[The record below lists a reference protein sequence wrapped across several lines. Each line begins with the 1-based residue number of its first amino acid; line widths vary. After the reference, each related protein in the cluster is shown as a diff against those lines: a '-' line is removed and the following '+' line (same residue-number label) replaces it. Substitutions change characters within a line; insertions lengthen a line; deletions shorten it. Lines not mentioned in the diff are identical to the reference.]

1 MQKEKKIKYPLYK
14 YEAYKNLNKLFLD
27 WLQRSHGIEV
37 NGSVQL
43 HFEISHYV
51 SSNSY
56 SVRASY
62 NGYQICLV
70 TYKSAEDCDIFTEIG
85 QIGYQSLEH
94 DFSSKMVSYL
104 KQLLKYKLQE
114 NVEYFYFYADYFRI
128 AYTSK
133 DKNCEIIENARS
145 GQPEK
150 GKSKHL
156 EKGKSKFYA
165 G

>member
-1 MQKEKKIKYPLYK
+1 MQKEKKIKYPNYK

-27 WLQRSHGIEV
+27 WLQKSHGTEV
-37 NGSVQL
+37 NGSVRL

-56 SVRASY
+56 SIRASY

-85 QIGYQSLEH
+85 QIGYQSLDR

-114 NVEYFYFYADYFRI
+114 NVEYVYFYADYYRI
-128 AYTSK
+128 AYTRK
-133 DKNCEIIENARS
+133 DKNCKIIENARS
-145 GQPEK
+145 GYPEK
-150 GKSKHL
+150 
-156 EKGKSKFYA
+156 
-165 G
+165 

>member
-1 MQKEKKIKYPLYK
+1 MQKEKKIKYPIYK

-27 WLQRSHGIEV
+27 WLQKSHGTEV
-37 NGSVQL
+37 NGSVRL

-51 SSNSY
+51 SSNRY
-56 SVRASY
+56 SIRASY
-62 NGYQICLV
+62 NGRQICLV
-70 TYKSAEDCDIFTEIG
+70 TYKSAEDCNIFTEIG
-85 QIGYQSLEH
+85 QIGNQYLEH

-114 NVEYFYFYADYFRI
+114 NVEYFYFYADYFCI

-150 GKSKHL
+150 GKSK
-156 EKGKSKFYA
+156 FYA